1 MDYSTGSTDEEFKE
15 ESSVDDFFEALK
27 FFSPPLEIAARLH
40 RINQRIGNYL
50 VDEELEEISAPE
62 ETVQEEQDI
71 PPGLVGNI
79 RRQLLSVLFSES
91 ADEAPGERAESDLPE
106 NEILS
111 FFQKVVAER
120 IYDRLSLLALS
131 PHAKQKGSFSL
142 GEELT
147 GGIAEDI
154 GLGVCL
160 EEENENHLCKEGWD
174 ALIDLACAF
183 QEWLIKDRY
192 GCFAAEWGVVRVV
205 GMDPI
210 QPEIDSQP
218 VVWLEAD
225 AEELKNRE
233 QEETIEVSG

>member
-1 MDYSTGSTDEEFKE
+1 MDYSTGAADEDFKE
-15 ESSVDDFFEALK
+15 DSSVDDFFEALK
-27 FFSPPLEIAARLH
+27 FFSPPLDVAARLH
-40 RINQRIGNYL
+40 RINQRIGDYL
-50 VDEELEEISAPE
+50 VDEELEGLSAPE
-62 ETVQEEQDI
+62 ETLQEQDI
-71 PPGLVGNI
+71 SPSVVGNI
-79 RRQLLSVLFSES
+79 RRQLASILFSES
-91 ADEAPGERAESDLPE
+91 ADEVPGETAESELSE
-106 NEILS
+106 SEILS
-111 FFQKVVAER
+111 FFQKVIAER

-154 GLGVCL
+154 GLGFCL
-160 EEENENHLCKEGWD
+160 EGEKENHLCKEGWN

-192 GCFAAEWGVVRVV
+192 GCFVAEWGMVRVV

-210 QPEIDSQP
+210 QEVIDSQP

-225 AEELKNRE
+225 AEELKDKQKE
-233 QEETIEVSG
+233 LETVEVSG